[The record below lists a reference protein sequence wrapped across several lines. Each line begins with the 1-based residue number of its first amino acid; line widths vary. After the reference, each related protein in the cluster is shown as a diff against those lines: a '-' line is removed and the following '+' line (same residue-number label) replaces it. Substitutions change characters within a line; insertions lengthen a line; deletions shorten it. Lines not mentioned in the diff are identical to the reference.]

1 MVRPYIKL
9 LRPSHWVKNGL
20 LFGGLIFGGQALN
33 RHALLDSLLAFGTF
47 CALAS
52 FVYVINDMRD
62 KDSDRAHPLKRFR
75 PIASGEISLGVA
87 SIIAVALAL
96 ISALGAYHF
105 GRLFAIISVGYVV
118 NSVLYSLLLKR
129 FVIVDV
135 MIIAVGFVLR
145 AWAGSAAIGVHFDS
159 GLFILTFLLALFLGF
174 GKRRHE
180 LLLLNKDDASTHRVS
195 LDSYSAPLLDQ
206 LITIV
211 TAAVVITYIMFVISP
226 DIQAKL
232 HSVYL
237 WTTTPFVFYGVFR
250 YLYLVHMKE
259 RGGSPT
265 RLLLTDWPL
274 LLDVILWLVA
284 IILLLYPV

>member
-1 MVRPYIKL
+1 MIRPYIKL

-33 RHALLDSLLAFGTF
+33 RQALFDSLLGFSVF

-52 FVYVINDMRD
+52 FVYVINDLRD
-62 KDSDRAHPLKRFR
+62 KNSDRAHPLKRFR
-75 PIASGEISLGVA
+75 PIAAGEVSTGA
-87 SIIAVALAL
+87 AVAIALGLAL
-96 ISALGAYHF
+96 LSALGALHF
-105 GRLFAIISVGYVV
+105 GKLFILVSAAYVL
-118 NSVLYSLLLKR
+118 NSILYSLILKR
-129 FVIVDV
+129 FVIIDV
-135 MIIAVGFVLR
+135 MIIAIGFVLR

-180 LLLLNKDDASTHRVS
+180 LLLLNKEDASTHRVS

-232 HSVYL
+232 HSTHL
-237 WTTTPFVFYGVFR
+237 WMTTPFVFYGVFR
-250 YLYLVHMKE
+250 YLYLVHMEE

-265 RLLLTDWPL
+265 RLLLTDRPL
-274 LLDVILWLVA
+274 LIDVILWLAVV
-284 IILLLYPV
+284 ILLLYPV